1 METAPFW
8 SCYSGIH
15 CVVTFEKER
24 ELGERKEGQRKEGR
38 KTDVCKKE
46 TRGKAVGVV
55 GALWQAPGQ
64 PQMAD
69 ASGQVDLR
77 LLLGWATPASQ
88 TRHRDGRTLT
98 TAKGKMQRQASTSCP
113 SNSTI
118 TYYHL
123 NPLI

>member
-1 METAPFW
+1 MEKT
-8 SCYSGIH
+8 
-15 CVVTFEKER
+15 
-24 ELGERKEGQRKEGR
+24 
-38 KTDVCKKE
+38 KTDVCKRE

-88 TRHRDGRTLT
+88 TRHRAGRTLT
-98 TAKGKMQRQASTSCP
+98 TAKGKMQTAASPSCS
-113 SNSTI
+113 SNSI
-118 TYYHL
+118 VTYYRL